1 MTEMIN
7 VTPKAI
13 LPDADVGARISVN
26 IQWLMF
32 GIYAVYVV
40 IAFFIYELSSIGS
53 PVCSDDCFE
62 YIELMQASGGEFFH
76 TLHTMFR
83 P

>member
-1 MTEMIN
+1 METIN
-7 VTPKAI
+7 VAPKTI
-13 LPDADVGARISVN
+13 SPDADSSARTSVN
-26 IQWLMF
+26 IDWPMF
-32 GIYAVYVV
+32 GLYIVYIVA
-40 IAFFIYELSSIGS
+40 AFLIYELSSIGS
-53 PVCSDDCFE
+53 PVFFSDCLE